1 MPSPRL
7 DPALAQEALDAWSKY
22 GSWQQAAHHLN
33 LPKSTIQARI
43 ERAKQL
49 GLKPRGVPFE
59 PVRHPIGFEI
69 DPAAYRPSS
78 GSGRAKPRKA
88 RCRRGKK

>member
-1 MPSPRL
+1 MFNPSNV
-7 DPALAQEALDAWSKY
+7 
-22 GSWQQAAHHLN
+22 GSVGPL
-33 LPKSTIQARI
+33 T
-43 ERAKQL
+43 ERN
-49 GLKPRGVPFE
+49 PPGVPFE

>member
-1 MPSPRL
+1 MSRRIGIRPRV
-7 DPALAQEALDAWSKY
+7 DEEWDEEALWAMFNPSNV
-22 GSWQQAAHHLN
+22 GSVGPL
-33 LPKSTIQARI
+33 T
-43 ERAKQL
+43 ERN
-49 GLKPRGVPFE
+49 PPGVPFE